1 MENIIRFK
9 KYEMK
14 SKTYIKYMLSIT
26 LVILFL
32 SLNII
37 NFLDTKKIN
46 NLPIVQDINSIN
58 VILGLISIPTCLLY
72 YYMYKNNEFFILKL
86 SYISIFIEYIFVN
99 YIIKDM
105 GLSEYLITFPFVI
118 RIVLLTIA
126 IFNESKYANKIVK
139 NKKIS
144 IIIIIIINIIGTYL
158 EIKLNLIN
166 ILVKRNTI
174 IWYIL
179 QGSLLLYYTLLL
191 LKLTKR
197 CIIKNEFIYTIFIG
211 TISIFTIRRLFY
223 FNISNNVF
231 NNVLVYNS
239 ILTFIAYIILIA
251 GLYIEMIRRI
261 ELNNILNNQ
270 VNNLMGFEKKYNEI
284 KEIEKAKTQF
294 FANLSHEIK
303 TPINIIYSCFQ
314 LLDINKEKG
323 ETELWN
329 SYNKYYGT
337 IKQNCYRLLRLVNNL
352 VDITKID
359 SGFMKLNFINY
370 EIVSLVEDITLSIV
384 PYVES
389 KNITVLFDTYVE
401 ELVIKCDPESLE
413 RVILNLL
420 SNAVK
425 FSNENGNIT
434 VLLDANKDFV
444 IIKVKDDG
452 IGIAPEVSDYVFER
466 FAQEDKSFNRK
477 KEGSGIGLSLVK
489 SLVELHGGV
498 VYLEKSVEQGCE
510 FVIKLP
516 NKILD
521 ESKNEEIKSIDID
534 NKPLIQKVN
543 IEFSDIYELY

>member
-99 YIIKDM
+99 YIIKDI

-166 ILVKRNTI
+166 ILIKRNTI

-261 ELNNILNNQ
+261 ELNNILNNK

-284 KEIEKAKTQF
+284 KEIEKAKSQF

-303 TPINIIYSCFQ
+303 TPIASSKLLIENNTNEVTRKIDTQMDRIENYVEQVLYYSRSNEVGKDYIIKKVELEPLVKKVIKRNQRDFISKRISLELKDLEQVVYSDSKWIEFILNQ
-314 LLDINKEKG
+314 IIVNAIKYSKGNNDKIEIESQKQNNSVILSIKDYGVGINEKDVGRVFEKG
-323 ETELWN
+323 FTGDN
-329 SYNKYYGT
+329 G
-337 IKQNCYRLLRLVNNL
+337 R
-352 VDITKID
+352 
-359 SGFMKLNFINY
+359 
-370 EIVSLVEDITLSIV
+370 
-384 PYVES
+384 
-389 KNITVLFDTYVE
+389 
-401 ELVIKCDPESLE
+401 
-413 RVILNLL
+413 
-420 SNAVK
+420 K
-425 FSNENGNIT
+425 FG
-434 VLLDANKDFV
+434 
-444 IIKVKDDG
+444 
-452 IGIAPEVSDYVFER
+452 
-466 FAQEDKSFNRK
+466 KST
-477 KEGSGIGLSLVK
+477 GIGL
-489 SLVELHGGV
+489 
-498 VYLEKSVEQGCE
+498 YLCKKLCEKLGLGLYIDSKENYGT
-510 FVIKLP
+510 
-516 NKILD
+516 KITIIFPTT
-521 ESKNEEIKSIDID
+521 E
-534 NKPLIQKVN
+534 N
-543 IEFSDIYELY
+543 ITE

>member
-1 MENIIRFK
+1 MKENSIREYEK
-9 KYEMK
+9 K
-14 SKTYIKYMLSIT
+14 SRRYILYMLIGT
-26 LVILFL
+26 VLFL
-32 SLNII
+32 CFSIVGI
-37 NFLDTKKIN
+37 EILDIN
-46 NLPIVQDINSIN
+46 NLKSTIIIQDINTIN
-58 VILGLISIPTCLLY
+58 VLLGLIAIPCCLLY

-99 YIIKDM
+99 YIIKDI

-223 FNISNNVF
+223 FNIFNNVF

-314 LLDINKEKG
+314 LLDINKGKG